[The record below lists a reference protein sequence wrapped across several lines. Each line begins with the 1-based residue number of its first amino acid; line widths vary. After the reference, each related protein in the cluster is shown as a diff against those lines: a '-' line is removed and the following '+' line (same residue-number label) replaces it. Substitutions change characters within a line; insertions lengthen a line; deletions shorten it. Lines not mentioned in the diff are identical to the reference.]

1 LLECA
6 ISPLKEVPIWGENFY
21 VIAAN
26 CGKEMPRGNDL
37 QGCWV
42 DATAPRE
49 MISLETLDAIVGDA
63 TAHGIVFFGILGG
76 EPFLHNTCLTCRSD
90 TPTAT
95 PRSSPTAS

>member
-49 MISLETLDAIVGDA
+49 MISLE
-63 TAHGIVFFGILGG
+63 
-76 EPFLHNTCLTCRSD
+76 RS
-90 TPTAT
+90 TPSSVT
-95 PRSSPTAS
+95 PRPTESSSLASSVVSRSCTTPV